1 MMVIVEHGFA
11 IALVFVELG
20 AGFEFGRGERGAM
33 IAGKGAKD
41 AIGNARHRCR
51 EDTTG

>member
-20 AGFEFGRGERGAM
+20 AGFEFGRGERGG
-33 IAGKGAKD
+33 IRVQ
-41 AIGNARHRCR
+41 ARQRMMMS
-51 EDTTG
+51 